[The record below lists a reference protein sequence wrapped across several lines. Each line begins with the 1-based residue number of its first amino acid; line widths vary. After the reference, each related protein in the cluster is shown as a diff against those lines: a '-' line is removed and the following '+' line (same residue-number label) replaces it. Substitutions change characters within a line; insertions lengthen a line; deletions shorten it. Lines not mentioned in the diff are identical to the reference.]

1 MLYTMI
7 FKSLLELYLCYF
19 AIILP
24 WRMFDPAFEIA
35 LPFFTEKSLFKVGSL
50 RGTKILKKNLFKSL
64 LFFLLLFPHGEGCGC
79 LFEQFWIDIR

>member
-24 WRMFDPAFEIA
+24 WRMFDSAFEIA

-50 RGTKILKKNLFKSL
+50 RGTKFLKKLAL
-64 LFFLLLFPHGEGCGC
+64 LLLFPHGEGCGC